1 MKVGNQNHCA
11 PAQHSNP
18 CGEGAKAKGGSGEK
32 AKGGS
37 GEKFGP
43 TKEGAKAAGM
53 NWGQYKKQF
62 QDGFEG
68 GQDGNSQGVQ
78 GDDHHPSLF
87 GGIGDF
93 LQNLF
98 GGWGKKDNQQSDS
111 VYQNYAGSTPQ
122 AVAQKTNNSSMP
134 VIDPA
139 NLPPKDVAAKA
150 LPGISQ
156 MDPTGKTADY
166 KNAEMN
172 CGPTVLAMIGDAFGK
187 KPVGMSDA
195 DYISKIGTTAGTTGA
210 GTTGNGMI
218 AALNDMGFQT
228 AANKGG
234 DLAWIN
240 NQLGMGHEVIA
251 DGDYYSMAA
260 HPNDKLE
267 AGHYVA
273 VTAYTG
279 GQYTVNDPAN
289 GTVVKMSPQ
298 ELSDF
303 IAHHP
308 QGGFTLAAWPDP
320 TAAALPMPVPVPAPV
335 G

>member
-11 PAQHSNP
+11 PAQH
-18 CGEGAKAKGGSGEK
+18 CGESAKAQGGSGQKGMPPGLAKKGGSGEK
-32 AKGGS
+32 GMPPGLAK
-37 GEKFGP
+37 KFG
-43 TKEGAKAAGM
+43 
-53 NWGQYKKQF
+53 
-62 QDGFEG
+62 DGFDGHGE
-68 GQDGNSQGVQ
+68 DGNSQGGLSQ
-78 GDDHHPSLF
+78 PSGGGSLF
-87 GGIGDF
+87 GGIGNF

-98 GGWGKKDNQQSDS
+98 GGWGKNENNQGDS

-122 AVAQKTNNSSMP
+122 AVAQKTNNNAMP
-134 VIDPA
+134 VLDPA
-139 NLPPKDVAAKA
+139 NAPPKDLAAKA

-156 MDPTGKTADY
+156 MDPTGKNANYT
-166 KNAEMN
+166 NAEMN
-172 CGPTVLAMIGDAFGK
+172 CGPTVLAMMGDAFGK

-195 DYISKIGTTAGTTGA
+195 DYINKIGATAGTTAA

-234 DLAWIN
+234 DLTWIN
-240 NQLGMGHEVIA
+240 NQLAQGHDVIA
-251 DGDYYSMAA
+251 DGDYYSLAA
-260 HPNDKLE
+260 HQNDKLE
-267 AGHYVA
+267 AGHYIA

-279 GQYTVNDPAN
+279 GQYTINDPAN
-289 GTVVKMSPQ
+289 GQISQLTPQ
-298 ELSDF
+298 QLSDF

-320 TAAALPMPVPVPAPV
+320 TATAAAPV